1 MKNRF
6 FQPEDVRN
14 IEFDLSLTESTST
27 PVYRAIQNDFLMEL
41 FRMQAI
47 DVRTLLENSSF
58 AYADNILQSIE
69 NKQQEME
76 EAQQAQ
82 IQQAQIQQAQMQQAQ
97 AQQAQAPQG
106 GEGNITPEMINQ
118 LDAALNAKQ

>member
-1 MKNRF
+1 
-6 FQPEDVRN
+6 
-14 IEFDLSLTESTST
+14 
-27 PVYRAIQNDFLMEL
+27 
-41 FRMQAI
+41 MQAI

-76 EAQQAQ
+76 EAQA
-82 IQQAQIQQAQMQQAQ
+82 QQAQMQQAQAQQAQMQQAQ
-97 AQQAQAPQG
+97 AQQAQAQG
-106 GEGNITPEMINQ
+106 GEGGISPEMINQ

>member
-1 MKNRF
+1 
-6 FQPEDVRN
+6 
-14 IEFDLSLTESTST
+14 
-27 PVYRAIQNDFLMEL
+27 
-41 FRMQAI
+41 MQAI

-82 IQQAQIQQAQMQQAQ
+82 MQQAQ
-97 AQQAQAPQG
+97 AQQVQAQQAQAPQAQAPQAQQG

-118 LDAALNAKQ
+118 LDAALNAK

>member
-1 MKNRF
+1 
-6 FQPEDVRN
+6 
-14 IEFDLSLTESTST
+14 
-27 PVYRAIQNDFLMEL
+27 
-41 FRMQAI
+41 MQAI

-76 EAQQAQ
+76 EAQA
-82 IQQAQIQQAQMQQAQ
+82 QQAQMQQAQ
-97 AQQAQAPQG
+97 APQAPMQQAQAQQAQQAQAQG
-106 GEGNITPEMINQ
+106 GEGGISPEMINQ

>member
-1 MKNRF
+1 
-6 FQPEDVRN
+6 
-14 IEFDLSLTESTST
+14 
-27 PVYRAIQNDFLMEL
+27 
-41 FRMQAI
+41 MQAI

-82 IQQAQIQQAQMQQAQ
+82 QAQMQQAQ
-97 AQQAQAPQG
+97 AQQAQAPQAQQG

>member
-1 MKNRF
+1 
-6 FQPEDVRN
+6 
-14 IEFDLSLTESTST
+14 
-27 PVYRAIQNDFLMEL
+27 
-41 FRMQAI
+41 MQAI

-82 IQQAQIQQAQMQQAQ
+82 QAQQAQMQQAQ
-97 AQQAQAPQG
+97 AQQAQAPQAQAPQG